1 MKGKAATWVQIQNKG
16 EIDPM
21 GLSLMG
27 VSSKRDDETKI
38 GFFGSGN
45 KYAIALMMRVGIPFR
60 IFSGK
65 AEMKITTKKVMFR
78 EKLYEQILING
89 EPTSLT
95 TAMGPDWEPWFAI
108 RELYCNALDE
118 GGAAMTVTQKP
129 TGLEGSTRVFVG
141 LTGVLEDFFKQRE
154 RFILVH
160 EKPEASVKTYYGH
173 VGIFPRAA
181 DEFICYRKGIRI
193 YPKNDKRSLYW
204 YNFDQIA
211 INESR
216 TYKYEH
222 EINERI
228 ASFFAVIKDKTIIEH
243 YLANWKGN
251 VEENAAW
258 QYTNDPLSEMW
269 HRVLKGRRVYPE
281 NLAIHSGD
289 FEGKHNSFIVPSSL
303 ADKIANQFPDIEVV
317 GAKGTKQYVELE
329 MTAAERQKIDT
340 ALNELRQI
348 GYDIRSHIVLADT
361 TTDDTIAWYDKAT
374 DTIYHTRRHLN
385 GIQELKNTFL
395 EEHFHAVGHN
405 DGQREFVTF
414 LIDEL
419 IAAKERNALQKE

>member
-1 MKGKAATWVQIQNKG
+1 
-16 EIDPM
+16 M

-27 VSSKRDDETKI
+27 VSSKRDDDTKI

-45 KYAIALMMRVGIPFR
+45 KYAIALMMREKIPFR

-65 AEMKITTKKVMFR
+65 TEMKITTKKVMFR

-118 GGAAMTVTQKP
+118 GAATMTVAQKP
-129 TGLEGSTRVFVG
+129 VGLDGSTRVYVG

-154 RFILVH
+154 RFILVN
-160 EKPEASVKTYYGH
+160 EKPEATAKTFYGQ
-173 VGIFPRAA
+173 VSIFPRGAE
-181 DEFICYRKGIRI
+181 EFICYRKGIRI
-193 YPKNDKRSLYW
+193 YPKNEKKALYW
-204 YNFDQIA
+204 YNFDRID

-228 ASFFAVIKDKTIIEH
+228 ASFFAVTNDKTIIEH

-258 QYTNDPLSEMW
+258 QYTHDALSEMW
-269 HRVLKGRRVYPE
+269 HRVLTGRRVYPE

-289 FEGKHNSFIVPSSL
+289 FEGKHNSFIVPNSL
-303 ADKIANQFPDIEVV
+303 ADKIADQFPDIEVV
-317 GAKGTKQYVELE
+317 GAKGTKQFVELE

-340 ALNELRQI
+340 AVIELREI
-348 GYDIRSHIVLADT
+348 GYDIRSDIKLAQT
-361 TTDDTIAWYDKAT
+361 TTDDTIAWYDKVT